1 MFNVKK
7 LRLLLAERKMNV
19 KQLAAVSGV
28 SAVAIGNILN
38 HGGKAKFETIG
49 KLADGLK
56 IPVSELMTD
65 D

>member
-7 LRLLLAERKMNV
+7 LRLLLAERKMSI

-28 SAVAIGNILN
+28 SVTAIGNLLN

-49 KLADGLK
+49 KLADGLHVS
-56 IPVSELMTD
+56 VSELMTD
-65 D
+65 E